1 MTVRVVYT
9 TLYSAAKKKKKK
21 KKEKKKKWLQQLK
34 TIRKKSR
41 VYLFETSL

>member
-21 KKEKKKKWLQQLK
+21 KNQKWLQQLK

>member
-21 KKEKKKKWLQQLK
+21 KSK
-34 TIRKKSR
+34 IKSG
-41 VYLFETSL
+41 SNN

>member
-21 KKEKKKKWLQQLK
+21 KKNQKWLQQLK

>member
-21 KKEKKKKWLQQLK
+21 KIKNQKWLQQLK